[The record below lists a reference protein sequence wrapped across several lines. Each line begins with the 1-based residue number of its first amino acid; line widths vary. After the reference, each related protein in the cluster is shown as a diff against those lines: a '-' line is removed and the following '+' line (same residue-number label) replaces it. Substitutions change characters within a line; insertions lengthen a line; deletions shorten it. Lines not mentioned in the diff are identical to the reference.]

1 MGDVDGDGKTDI
13 LLADKS
19 EIVLYRNGDWKRFV
33 MAKDLTERDNVCIAA
48 RDINGD
54 GKVEVAIGAQWN
66 PGETSDTSQSGAV
79 FYISRPADPT
89 LAWKPV
95 KLNHEPPF
103 TRMKSAELHDGNTS
117 GLTRGS

>member
-1 MGDVDGDGKTDI
+1 
-13 LLADKS
+13 
-19 EIVLYRNGDWKRFV
+19 

-79 FYISRPADPT
+79 FYLSRPEDPT

-95 KLNHEPPF
+95 KLYHEP
-103 TRMKSAELHDGNTS
+103 TVHRMRWVLAEPGRYQLIVLPLHGRGNKNRSEERRVGKECVRKCRS
-117 GLTRGS
+117 GWWP